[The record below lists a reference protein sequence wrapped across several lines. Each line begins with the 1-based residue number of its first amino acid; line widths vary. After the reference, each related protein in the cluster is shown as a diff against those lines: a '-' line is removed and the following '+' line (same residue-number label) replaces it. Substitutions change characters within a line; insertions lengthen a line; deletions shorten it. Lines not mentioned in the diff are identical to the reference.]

1 MSTLG
6 AETLS
11 PSYISSPSLIYR
23 RHLKVCLCDLLYIHF
38 GIKTLFCRQI
48 HWILQYSFITCPG
61 QRWMERKEAVRFCL
75 FVCFF
80 VLPWKINQSRSIWFC
95 RVSVMSGVWN
105 RPRRSVWISMITEI
119 ATATPIK
126 VLVPSLGYYL
136 ILRNSKFFYFIFFV
150 IMWGEYSKKVV
161 SPSSYALL
169 FPKWKGLSTK
179 IQ

>member
-1 MSTLG
+1 MWLVM
-6 AETLS
+6 
-11 PSYISSPSLIYR
+11 YILVSKHYLPPNSLN
-23 RHLKVCLCDLLYIHF
+23 
-38 GIKTLFCRQI
+38 
-48 HWILQYSFITCPG
+48 ITVFVFYVSWSMVNG
-61 QRWMERKEAVRFCL
+61 KERSRPFL
-75 FVCFF
+75 FVCLF

-105 RPRRSVWISMITEI
+105 RPRRSVWISMITVI
-119 ATATPIK
+119 ATAASIK

-161 SPSSYALL
+161 APSSYALL